1 MLYWICNATFHP
13 NYEEILH
20 FANVTLCQTL
30 IFTQTTKENI
40 QFTLILSYTN
50 TNCQDFYLKS
60 YNLPNLNICK
70 NVCKSHNLHTFCLK
84 LARHATI
91 CLIYNENPTFTK
103 LVILVF
109 HHFVTLC
116 QTFNNSFVTLCQ
128 TSNNFLHYPCFP
140 PFCDILP
147 NFHHQ
152 FRDIMPNFQQQFCDI
167 MPNFQQQ
174 FCDIWLIL
182 SIVNSMVDS
191 FYSRFYSWFY
201 SWFYSR
207 FYSCFYR
214 L

>member
-20 FANVTLCQTL
+20 FANVTFCQTL

-91 CLIYNENPTFTK
+91 CLIYNENPTFY
-103 LVILVF
+103 
-109 HHFVTLC
+109 
-116 QTFNNSFVTLCQ
+116 QTCYT
-128 TSNNFLHYPCFP
+128 CFP
-140 PFCDILP
+140 P
-147 NFHHQ
+147 
-152 FRDIMPNFQQQFCDI
+152 FCDI

-174 FCDIWLIL
+174 FRDIMPNFQQFLTLSLFSTIL
-182 SIVNSMVDS
+182 WHYAKLSTPVLWHYAKLSTPVLWH
-191 FYSRFYSWFY
+191 YA
-201 SWFYSR
+201 
-207 FYSCFYR
+207 
-214 L
+214 

>member
-20 FANVTLCQTL
+20 FANVTFCQTL

-40 QFTLILSYTN
+40 QFTLILSYFN

-91 CLIYNENPTFTK
+91 CLIYNENPTFY
-103 LVILVF
+103 
-109 HHFVTLC
+109 
-116 QTFNNSFVTLCQ
+116 QTCYT
-128 TSNNFLHYPCFP
+128 CFP
-140 PFCDILP
+140 PFC
-147 NFHHQ
+147 
-152 FRDIMPNFQQQFCDI
+152 DIMPNFQQQFCDI

-174 FCDIWLIL
+174 FCDIMPNFQDNATFCLLFIW
-182 SIVNSMVDS
+182 SSS
-191 FYSRFYSWFY
+191 FWSKSYKMLHFA
-201 SWFYSR
+201 
-207 FYSCFYR
+207 
-214 L
+214 